1 MNELLPK
8 ELKEYIESNQ
18 DALVKLLDTLCR
30 IPSPSNHEELRAE
43 FVKDWFE
50 KEKRK
55 KLRSEKVDN
64 YVNALCDRAIARAKR
79 KMLLNTAE
87 A

>member
-1 MNELLPK
+1 MIVKEVEKMTAELLREMDDMSP
-8 ELKEYIESNQ
+8 ETIENF
-18 DALVKLLDTLCR
+18 R
-30 IPSPSNHEELRAE
+30 
-43 FVKDWFE
+43 KDWFE

-55 KLRSEKVDN
+55 KLRSKKVDN
-64 YVNALCDRAIARAKR
+64 YVNALCDGAIARAKR

>member
-1 MNELLPK
+1 MKEVEKMTAELLREMDDMSP
-8 ELKEYIESNQ
+8 ETIENF
-18 DALVKLLDTLCR
+18 R
-30 IPSPSNHEELRAE
+30 
-43 FVKDWFE
+43 KDWFE

-64 YVNALCDRAIARAKR
+64 YVNALCDCAIARAKR

>member
-1 MNELLPK
+1 MIVKEVEKMTAELLREMDDMLP
-8 ELKEYIESNQ
+8 ETIENF
-18 DALVKLLDTLCR
+18 R
-30 IPSPSNHEELRAE
+30 
-43 FVKDWFE
+43 KDWFE